1 MSEKVNIDGKYLKD
15 VTSADFHPLDRHAFY
30 VETPINNHA
39 IGVSFYAELN
49 PEDEFEFIIETNVLT
64 RDSAEQAWRAFR
76 PHLALAAPTPV
87 LRTFA
92 DVRDKVDDFQHD
104 ALTWK
109 ELIDALNGIQL

>member
-1 MSEKVNIDGKYLKD
+1 MPEKVIDNKYLKD
-15 VTSADFHPLDRHAFY
+15 VTSLDFDPGERHAFY
-30 VETPINNHA
+30 VPTPINNHA

-49 PEDEFEFIIETNVLT
+49 ASDEFEFIVEVNVLN
-64 RDSAEQAWRAFR
+64 RENDSQAWRAFR

-109 ELIDALNGIQL
+109 ELVDSLNGTQL